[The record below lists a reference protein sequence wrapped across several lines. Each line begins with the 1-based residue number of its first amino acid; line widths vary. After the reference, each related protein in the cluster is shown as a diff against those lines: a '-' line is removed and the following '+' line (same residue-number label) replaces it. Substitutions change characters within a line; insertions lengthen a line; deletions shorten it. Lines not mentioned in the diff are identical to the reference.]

1 MWNYR
6 KILTEGLAALEYRGY
21 DSAGIAYFKDTGKIS
36 IRKTVGKVKDLL
48 AICDDD
54 NNSTC
59 GIGHTR
65 WATHGGV
72 STTNSHPHTYGRV
85 TLIHNGIIENY
96 KKLEEE
102 FRQKGQEPI
111 SQTDTEIAAMV
122 INDCYD
128 GNPVKAIK
136 KAVARLE
143 GAYAFCIMFEDY
155 PGVIYA
161 IRSGSPLV
169 ATSTQKGSMIAS
181 DMVALLKYSKDYF
194 VLPEHHIARLTEDE
208 IVVTNMDRMNIS
220 LQNVDKVSALLTV
233 NIEKADY
240 QEKVEKVLKTYRQ
253 KANIPGFR
261 KGMVPMSL
269 IKKQFGKAVLA
280 EEVDK
285 LMQEKVNEYIH
296 ENKVNM
302 LGMPLPNAEKMQPV
316 DFDTQENFEF
326 VFDIALA
333 PEFNAEITNQDTVDY
348 YTIEVADE
356 LVEQQV
362 KMYTQRAGKY
372 DKVEAYE
379 DKDMI
384 KGLLAELDENGNT
397 KEGGIQVEGA
407 VMMPTYMKNDDQKA
421 IFNGAKV
428 NDVLVFNPATAFDN
442 NEAELSSLLKIKKEE
457 VADVKGNFSFQV
469 EEITRMVPAELN
481 QELFDQVF
489 GKDTVKSEEEF
500 RAKIKEGIA
509 VQFEADSN
517 YKFLM
522 DVRDYL
528 TKRVG
533 KLEFPDAL
541 LKRIMLLNNEEKG
554 EAFVAENY
562 EKSIEELTWHLI
574 KEQLI
579 AANEIKV
586 EQADVLNMAKEATR
600 LQFAQYGMLN
610 IPEEMLENYAKEM
623 LKKKES
629 VESLVNRAV
638 ESKLAAALK
647 EKATLNH
654 KSVTM
659 EEFNKMFE

>member
-1 MWNYR
+1 
-6 KILTEGLAALEYRGY
+6 
-21 DSAGIAYFKDTGKIS
+21 
-36 IRKTVGKVKDLL
+36 
-48 AICDDD
+48 
-54 NNSTC
+54 
-59 GIGHTR
+59 
-65 WATHGGV
+65 
-72 STTNSHPHTYGRV
+72 
-85 TLIHNGIIENY
+85 
-96 KKLEEE
+96 
-102 FRQKGQEPI
+102 
-111 SQTDTEIAAMV
+111 
-122 INDCYD
+122 
-128 GNPVKAIK
+128 
-136 KAVARLE
+136 
-143 GAYAFCIMFEDY
+143 
-155 PGVIYA
+155 
-161 IRSGSPLV
+161 
-169 ATSTQKGSMIAS
+169 
-181 DMVALLKYSKDYF
+181 
-194 VLPEHHIARLTEDE
+194 
-208 IVVTNMDRMNIS
+208 MNVS
-220 LQNVDKVSALLTV
+220 LQNIDKVSALLTV
-233 NIEKADY
+233 KLEKADY
-240 QEKVEKVLKTYRQ
+240 QEKVDKSLKKLRQ
-253 KANIPGFR
+253 KAQVPGFR
-261 KGMVPMSL
+261 PGMVPMSL
-269 IKKQFGKAVLA
+269 VKKMYGKSVIA
-280 EEVDK
+280 EEVNK
-285 LMQEKVNEYIH
+285 ALSEAVYKYIQD
-296 ENKVNM
+296 NNVSI
-302 LGMPLPNAEKMQPV
+302 LGEPLPNEDKQPEI
-316 DFDTQENFEF
+316 DFDTMEEFEF
-326 VFDIALA
+326 LFDIALA
-333 PEFNAEITNQDTVDY
+333 PEFKAEVSTKDKVDY
-348 YTIEVADE
+348 YLIDVTEDMVNN
-356 LVEQQV
+356 QV
-362 KMYTQRAGKY
+362 KAYTQRNGKY
-372 DKVEAYE
+372 EKVDVYE
-379 DKDMI
+379 DKDML